1 MEFGKKTIIN
11 LADLSKLDLSQEEV
25 SLYQEQLKDILSY
38 VDKIKKLD
46 LAKIKGSL
54 GGVESGLA
62 PRVDEIGKSFPEVIN
77 QASQIKDAYMVA
89 PNVFDNKS

>member
-1 MEFGKKTIIN
+1 MEFDKKTIIN

-46 LAKIKGSL
+46 LAKIKGSSS
-54 GGVESGLA
+54 GAESGLA
-62 PRVDEIGKSFPEVIN
+62 PRVDEIGKSFPEVVN